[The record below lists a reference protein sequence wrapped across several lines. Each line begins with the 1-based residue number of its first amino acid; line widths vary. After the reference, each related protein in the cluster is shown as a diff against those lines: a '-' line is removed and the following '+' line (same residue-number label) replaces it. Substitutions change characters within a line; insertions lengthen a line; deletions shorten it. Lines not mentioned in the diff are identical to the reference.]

1 MLFQTVSNL
10 DLIMV
15 TSGIYG
21 AVAIAIIIIDHLL
34 LLRQQLNRNKIIESG
49 NDAKKFL
56 KGLATENILSSLGY
70 ILVGLLG
77 FVGVGLN
84 WYKTGGMY
92 PETNLDEFAFFLGG
106 AFIIGYGVCTI
117 VFHGAL
123 SFQDIYL
130 QGDKEIHLMKMEEIN
145 HETTDDM
152 RRLSLGRRK
161 TDFFTDTRIIL
172 LFSVILHPVIV
183 LIRSVSE
190 TMWSPV
196 ATILLILVVLF
207 TIIYFV
213 IKKRRADNW
222 DIKYR
227 QYGWEF
233 GEVVL
238 VAVII
243 LSVWAL
249 LQFVAPEEYKQYIGL
264 PTMAVVTSLSLL
276 GVVFKNKRNRNKQ
289 IEKYCFANPTD
300 NICKNVNFKK
310 TQ

>member
-1 MLFQTVSNL
+1 MLFQTVSNF

-34 LLRQQLNRNKIIESG
+34 LLRQQLNRNKIIKSG

-106 AFIIGYGVCTI
+106 AFIIGYGICTI

-130 QGDKEIHLMKMEEIN
+130 QGDKEIYLMKMEEIN

-172 LFSVILHPVIV
+172 LFSAILHPVIV

-233 GEVVL
+233 GEVVF

-289 IEKYCFANPTD
+289 IEKYCFTNPTD
-300 NICKNVNFKK
+300 SICKNVKFKK